1 ALLATGTV
9 TLGNQTTAGRGGA
22 LRVIGNGT
30 FTSTDTAQGLLLCR
44 TAGTNA
50 NNVASATFTGGVST
64 IEKLTLGFDSTVTAG
79 SATVTVNGG
88 ALYLGAGGIVKNGAA
103 GLGTTLSFGSGAV
116 GGKADWAT
124 ALPLTLPAAGNV
136 MLQAADRGGVP
147 HDIALAGPLVGAG
160 GFTKTGAGT
169 LTLSS
174 SSTFTG
180 PVAVSAGLLR
190 VDGNVAAG
198 ASVAVG

>member
-64 IEKLTLGFDSTVTAG
+64 IEKLTLGFDSTVIAG

-88 ALYLGAGGIVKNGAA
+88 ALYLGAGGIVKNGA
-103 GLGTTLSFGSGAV
+103 GLGTTLSFGSGLV
-116 GGKADWAT
+116 GAKADWTT

-147 HDIALAGPLVGAG
+147 HDIA
-160 GFTKTGAGT
+160 
-169 LTLSS
+169 
-174 SSTFTG
+174 
-180 PVAVSAGLLR
+180 
-190 VDGNVAAG
+190 
-198 ASVAVG
+198 